1 MKAGDKLLCKKDLF
15 DDLIDAI
22 FLMEGHKYEISD
34 IQKLQNVRV
43 VSIIKKH
50 GYVASNYF
58 SVDID
63 FEELDEIYYLWDY
76 FYKPEE
82 IRKMKLESL

>member
-15 DDLIDAI
+15 DDLIDEF
-22 FLMEGHKYEISD
+22 FLIEGHKYEISD

-50 GYVASNYF
+50 GYFAANYF
-58 SVDID
+58 SIDID